1 MGKFEDYV
9 LTKNIEV
16 HKNYQVTNI
25 KKIKDYFKV
34 TYINKENETFDLET
48 KNIFFSNPLLE
59 FINIYEEEVPDEVI
73 KSAGS

>member
-1 MGKFEDYV
+1 MLWEKFEDYV

-16 HKNYQVTNI
+16 HKKYQVTNI

-48 KNIFFSNPLLE
+48 KIFS
-59 FINIYEEEVPDEVI
+59 
-73 KSAGS
+73 SAIHS